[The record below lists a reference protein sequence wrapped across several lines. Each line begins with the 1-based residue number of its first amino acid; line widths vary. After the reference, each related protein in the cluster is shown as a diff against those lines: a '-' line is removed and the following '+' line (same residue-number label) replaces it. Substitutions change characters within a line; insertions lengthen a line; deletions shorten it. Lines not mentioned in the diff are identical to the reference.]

1 MVSHCK
7 SVKSS
12 QFIFHIFIEQ
22 QQLAEIESKYFKCV
36 TKTEI
41 KLKSISRF
49 VNELHTVSFL
59 SYCYYELLTLR
70 LNKLESFGRS
80 KVQKHFHESYSCES
94 DCSGSLVAKE
104 SFSSMDKNSADEAAS
119 IIDIF

>member
-1 MVSHCK
+1 M
-7 SVKSS
+7 
-12 QFIFHIFIEQ
+12 
-22 QQLAEIESKYFKCV
+22 
-36 TKTEI
+36 
-41 KLKSISRF
+41 
-49 VNELHTVSFL
+49 SFL

-119 IIDIF
+119 IIDIFLIERVALYLTCSYITPLEKYPVPVHLEDF